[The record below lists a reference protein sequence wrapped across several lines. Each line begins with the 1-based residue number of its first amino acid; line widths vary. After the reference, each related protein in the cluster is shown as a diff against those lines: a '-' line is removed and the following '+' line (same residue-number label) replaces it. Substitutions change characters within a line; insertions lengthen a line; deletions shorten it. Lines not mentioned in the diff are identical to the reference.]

1 MGLVKAL
8 ELYEARD
15 QEAHCRELNAVVDRL
30 ASLLEGLPPI
40 RVGKSTDEA
49 GRSIS
54 RVRVDVLPDCPLTA
68 QQIGDRLK
76 SGNPA
81 VFTRDHFL
89 NVGTIFF
96 DPRPMLPGDA
106 EAIAARMKE
115 ILKG

>member
-1 MGLVKAL
+1 M
-8 ELYEARD
+8 
-15 QEAHCRELNAVVDRL
+15 
-30 ASLLEGLPPI
+30 
-40 RVGKSTDEA
+40 GKSTDEA